1 MIMKKRQ
8 GFIVMVMFV
17 ISMAVSM
24 IVRAQVRN
32 WLPANTTVAINGT
45 FETTRQADRKA
56 CSPDGRYQ
64 CSYQVGAVGD
74 EYREINDFTM
84 YEGDNIMYK
93 MDRLPGSDFMLSNS
107 GRLAVFDM
115 KQHYNQRLRMIFYD
129 RTGSESG
136 TMEFSSA
143 TQFGFSPS
151 GEVFSLALSGMLT
164 LIDLNNNSRTTLGHA
179 FSYGLSDDAS
189 LAALAT
195 YHGLLRLC
203 EDGQP
208 VREVCTGMEY
218 IRKVAVSGR
227 DRLAAVADAK
237 NLSIFTVDGGQ
248 EVFHAR
254 LGQDY
259 SYRDLLFTEGAVLA
273 GVHEKKKGLS
283 TGFLYVYNLS
293 GQLITREE
301 FSSKEFRTFEPESCR
316 EKSSTGYDPIP
327 WPFVPFNEVH
337 TVWNHYEQHMGDG
350 SSTWSYLH
358 QGLDIIVP
366 VAEPIYAV
374 EGGYVKCV
382 LTIGGE
388 YYWRLAVSPVQ
399 SPGYSDGWLYAHL
412 IQSTIQVAPGD
423 TVEQYDYLGDIIDW
437 FTDWGHT
444 HFVQIRDTGTVWQYE
459 DNEWGINFNPLL
471 AITPNIDPVAPQIE
485 NVFTNAKFAFC
496 LNETS
501 TYLNANNLHGSIDI
515 IVKISDYHADSPWE
529 QPAYMTFYEVKKL
542 PGNITVFP
550 KTLGQILNHTY
561 PFYETGHYEAYAP
574 LMYKMDYQFPSP
586 PWSYEDRD
594 YYQVLTNNNGD
605 SLAELPEKNLAF
617 KTTDYIDGNYRIVVE
632 AWDEAGNFDV
642 DSMDVVFNNG
652 ITSEEEVRTGNSIA
666 RIYPNPS
673 SGLIFI
679 EPMDNRTGSCI
690 YKLTLLDR
698 DCRKVMEATGDSR
711 SGKDQPW
718 TLDVSGIPGGVYF
731 LVIGTAERSEVR
743 KIAVL
748 D

>member
-1 MIMKKRQ
+1 LLMLVFGMALS
-8 GFIVMVMFV
+8 MV
-17 ISMAVSM
+17 IK
-24 IVRAQVRN
+24 AQVRN
-32 WLPANTTVAINGT
+32 WLPANTTVAVNGT
-45 FETTRQADRKA
+45 FETARTADMKA

-64 CSYQVGAVGD
+64 CSYRVGAVGD
-74 EYREINDFTM
+74 EYREITNFKMFDAGSLIYT
-84 YEGDNIMYK
+84 
-93 MDRLPGSDFMLSNS
+93 MDRLPGSDVMLSNS
-107 GRLAVFDM
+107 GRLAVFDLR
-115 KQHYNQRLRMIFYD
+115 QHFEQRVGMIFYD
-129 RTGSESG
+129 RAGTESG
-136 TMEFSSA
+136 SMECSSA

-164 LIDLNNNSRTTLGHA
+164 LIDLQDNGRTTLGHA
-179 FSYGLSDDAS
+179 FSYGLSGDAS

-195 YHGLLRLC
+195 YDGLLRLY
-203 EDGQP
+203 ENGKLM
-208 VREVCTGMEY
+208 REVRTGMEY
-218 IRKVAVSGR
+218 IRKVAVSGSH
-227 DRLAAVADAK
+227 RLAAVADAN
-237 NLSIFTVDGGQ
+237 NLIVFTMDGG
-248 EVFHAR
+248 EELFHAR
-254 LGQDY
+254 LGQGY
-259 SYRDLLFTEGAVLA
+259 KYRDLLFAEGALLA
-273 GVHEKKKGLS
+273 GVHEKMEGHS
-283 TGFLYVYNLS
+283 AGFLHVYDLS
-293 GQLITREE
+293 GQLLMREE
-301 FSSKEFRTFEPESCR
+301 ISAKEFRTFEPEGSR
-316 EKSSTGYDPIP
+316 EKLSTGYDPIP

-350 SSTWSYLH
+350 SSNWSYLH

-374 EGGYVKCV
+374 EEGFVKCV

-485 NVFTNAKFAFC
+485 NALTNARFAFC

-515 IVKISDYHADSPWE
+515 IVKISDYHANSPWE

-542 PGNITVFP
+542 PGNTTVFP
-550 KTLGQILNHTY
+550 KRLGQILNHTY
-561 PFYETGHYEAYAP
+561 SFYESGHYEVYAP
-574 LMYKMDYQFPSP
+574 LMYKLDYQFPSP

-594 YYQVLTNNNGD
+594 YYQILTNNNGD
-605 SLAELPEKNLAF
+605 SVAELAEKNLAF
-617 KTTDYIDGNYRIVVE
+617 KTTDYFDGNYRIVVE
-632 AWDEAGNFDV
+632 AWDETGNFDI

-652 ITSEEEVRTGNSIA
+652 ITGEEEIGAGESIA

-679 EPMDNRTGSCI
+679 EPSPHGSGPCI
-690 YKLTLLDR
+690 NKLTLLDR
-698 DCRKVMEATGDSR
+698 DCRKVMEVTCEGRPENAQT
-711 SGKDQPW
+711 W
-718 TLDVSGIPGGVYF
+718 TLDVSEIPAGVYF
-731 LVIGTAERSEVR
+731 LVIDTPQRSEVR
-743 KIAVL
+743 KIAVV